1 MRIQITS
8 IIFLAVIIAPAL
20 TTFFWM
26 HYQRSAVKH
35 DVELKLVAGVDNN
48 ELVLLKFTK
57 DESRKK
63 LKWEHSKEFEYNL
76 LMYDV
81 VKTKTVGDTIYYWCW
96 PDIKETELE
105 NKFSGLVNEAL
116 GSTPFQTEK
125 QEHIISYFQTL
136 YYMQYAS
143 WQLSP
148 TETGDIKP
156 PVTVFNFFSSFL
168 FAPFTPP
175 PELV

>member
-8 IIFLAVIIAPAL
+8 ILFLFVIIAPAL

-26 HYQRSAVKH
+26 HYQREIVKH
-35 DVELKLVAGVDNN
+35 AVELKLMSGVDKN

-63 LKWEHSKEFEYNL
+63 LRWEHSKEFEYNL

-81 VKTKTVGDTIYYWCW
+81 VKTQTIGDSIYYLCW
-96 PDIKETELE
+96 PDIKETQLE

-116 GSTPFQTEK
+116 GSTPFQTET
-125 QEHIISYFQTL
+125 QEHFISYFQTL
-136 YYMQYAS
+136 YCMHNVP
-143 WQLSP
+143 WQLSAI
-148 TETGDIKP
+148 ETGNNKP
-156 PVTVFNFFSSFL
+156 PVTKFNFFSSFL
-168 FAPFTPP
+168 FPPFTPP
-175 PELV
+175 PELA